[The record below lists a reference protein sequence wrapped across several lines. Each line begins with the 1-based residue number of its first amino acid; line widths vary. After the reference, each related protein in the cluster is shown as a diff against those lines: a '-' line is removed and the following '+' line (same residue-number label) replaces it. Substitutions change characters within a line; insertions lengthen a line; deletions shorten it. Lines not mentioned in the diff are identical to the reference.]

1 MHSAQQR
8 KQQSDCQQRSV
19 NITLY
24 DTLDTRDDIKFLEV
38 IKFY

>member
-19 NITLY
+19 NITL
-24 DTLDTRDDIKFLEV
+24 DTRDDIKFLEV
-38 IKFY
+38 IRFY